1 LAIDI
6 YGIAYGTADHVRS
19 FYGGSVVGNI

>member
-6 YGIAYGTADHVRS
+6 YTVAYGTANHVRS
-19 FYGGSVVGNI
+19 FYGGSVVGYI